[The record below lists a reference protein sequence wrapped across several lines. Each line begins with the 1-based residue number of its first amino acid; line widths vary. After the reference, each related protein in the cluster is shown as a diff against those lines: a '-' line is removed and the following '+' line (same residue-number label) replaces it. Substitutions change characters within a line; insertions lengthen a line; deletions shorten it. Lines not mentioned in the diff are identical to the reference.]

1 MNIYAL
7 AIGIFI
13 AVIVVLRFKSRRL
26 EKTKWAYPIF
36 LATFP
41 VYYWVFAVYVS
52 DYTALLHE
60 FMASTAFLAIA
71 YVAYKFRSF
80 ATLLLLA
87 IGYVA
92 HAAYDFYHDAFFI
105 NPGVPTWWPEF
116 CGSVDVLIGGYV
128 VYLAFSLRN
137 SRKAHTVGRQ

>member
-7 AIGIFI
+7 TIGIFI
-13 AVIVVLRFKSRRL
+13 AVIVVLRFRARRL
-26 EKTKWAYPIF
+26 EKTQWAYPLL

-41 VYYWVFAVYVS
+41 IYYWVFAVYAS
-52 DYTALLHE
+52 DYTALLNE
-60 FMASTAFLAIA
+60 LMAGVTFLAIA
-71 YVAYKFRSF
+71 YVAYRSRSF

-92 HAAYDFYHDAFFI
+92 HAAYDFYHDALFV
-105 NPGVPTWWPEF
+105 NSGVPTWWPEF

-128 VYLAFSLRN
+128 AYLAFSLRRRV
-137 SRKAHTVGRQ
+137 SIA

>member
-7 AIGIFI
+7 AIGLFV
-13 AVIVVLRFKSRRL
+13 AVIVVLRFRARKL
-26 EKTKWAYPIF
+26 ERTKWAYPMF

-41 VYYWVFAVYVS
+41 IYYWVFAVYAS

-60 FMASTAFLAIA
+60 IAASAAFLVIA

-87 IGYVA
+87 VGYVA
-92 HAAYDFYHDAFFI
+92 HAAYDVYHDSLFS
-105 NPGVPTWWPEF
+105 NSGVPTWWPEF
-116 CGSVDVLIGGYV
+116 CGSVDVLVGGYV
-128 VYLAFSLRN
+128 AYLAFALHR
-137 SRKAHTVGRQ
+137 RAAIA

>member
-7 AIGIFI
+7 AIGIVI
-13 AVIVVLRFKSRRL
+13 AVIVVLRFRARRL

-41 VYYWVFAVYVS
+41 IYYWVFALYAS
-52 DYTALLHE
+52 DYAALLNE
-60 FMASTAFLAIA
+60 FMVGAAFLAIA

-80 ATLLLLA
+80 ATLQLLA

-92 HAAYDFYHDAFFI
+92 HAAYDFYHDALFV
-105 NPGVPTWWPEF
+105 NAGVPTWWPEF
-116 CGSVDVLIGGYV
+116 CGSIDVLIGGYV
-128 VYLAFSLRN
+128 AYLAFALR
-137 SRKAHTVGRQ
+137 RQAAIA